1 MPQQGPAA
9 INPGLSSEDFL
20 VTRLIARLR
29 VRAEADRLWHVR
41 DSAPRTALFEQGDP
55 CDAVFVLVSG
65 LVKLSYRTAGGDAWI
80 KSFIVDHGL
89 FGAELGE
96 AGGDTVRYAASC
108 VEPVQHVRLPRHWVA
123 AVVGDDPDLL
133 RGFADFSAWVLR
145 RKQAR
150 EEMLLCLSAEDRYR
164 LLLAQE
170 PALAAR
176 LMQADIAR
184 YIGITPIALSRI
196 RRRIGPAS

>member
-1 MPQQGPAA
+1 MPQQRPAA
-9 INPGLSSEDFL
+9 INPGLSGEDFL
-20 VTRLIARLR
+20 VTRLIAQLCT
-29 VRAEADRLWHVR
+29 RAEADGLWQVSS
-41 DSAPRTALFEQGDP
+41 SAPRTALFEQGDT

-65 LVKLSYRTAGGDAWI
+65 LVKLSYRTAGGDEWI

-96 AGGDTVRYAASC
+96 AGDGAVRYAATC
-108 VEPVQHVRLPRHWVA
+108 VESVQYVRLPRQWVA
-123 AVVGDDPDLL
+123 AAFGEDPDML

-150 EEMLLCLSAEDRYR
+150 EEMLLCLSAEERYR
-164 LLLAQE
+164 RLMSDE
-170 PALAAR
+170 PLLAAR
-176 LMQADIAR
+176 LMQSEIAR

-196 RRRIGPAS
+196 KRRVGAAG